1 MDATCTTDA
10 SGESEEYEENEENVD
25 KKKKSECFDL
35 VMFSLC
41 GRDLKL
47 FEAIAVVS
55 TISETGPPVLNSFVL
70 LLVPPA
76 VSEMESP
83 LEITS
88 I

>member
-1 MDATCTTDA
+1 
-10 SGESEEYEENEENVD
+10 
-25 KKKKSECFDL
+25 
-35 VMFSLC
+35 MFSLC

-47 FEAIAVVS
+47 FEAIAVVC

-76 VSEMESP
+76 VSEMKSA

>member
-10 SGESEEYEENEENVD
+10 SGESEENVDNVD

-35 VMFSLC
+35 VMFPLC

-47 FEAIAVVS
+47 FEAVAVVS
-55 TISETGPPVLNSFVL
+55 TVSETGPPVLNSFVL
-70 LLVPPA
+70 LLVPPT
-76 VSEMESP
+76 VLETKSP

>member
-10 SGESEEYEENEENVD
+10 SGETEENVD
-25 KKKKSECFDL
+25 NVGKKKKPECFDL

-47 FEAIAVVS
+47 FEAIAVVC

-76 VSEMESP
+76 VSEMKSP

>member
-10 SGESEEYEENEENVD
+10 SGETEENEENVD
-25 KKKKSECFDL
+25 NVDKKKSECFDL

-47 FEAIAVVS
+47 FEAVAFVS
-55 TISETGPPVLNSFVL
+55 TISKTGPPVLNSFVL

-76 VSEMESP
+76 VLEMKSP
-83 LEITS
+83 LEIAA